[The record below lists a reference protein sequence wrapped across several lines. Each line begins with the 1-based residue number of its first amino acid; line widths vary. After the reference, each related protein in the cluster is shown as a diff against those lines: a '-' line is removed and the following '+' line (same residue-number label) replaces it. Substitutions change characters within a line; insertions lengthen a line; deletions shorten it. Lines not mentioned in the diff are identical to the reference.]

1 MVFAR
6 VLNNRAKVMTEE
18 SVMEERGGF
27 RSGKGCIEVIE
38 KMIIHGI
45 R

>member
-1 MVFAR
+1 
-6 VLNNRAKVMTEE
+6 MTEGN
-18 SVMEERGGF
+18 VVEEQGGF

-45 R
+45 C